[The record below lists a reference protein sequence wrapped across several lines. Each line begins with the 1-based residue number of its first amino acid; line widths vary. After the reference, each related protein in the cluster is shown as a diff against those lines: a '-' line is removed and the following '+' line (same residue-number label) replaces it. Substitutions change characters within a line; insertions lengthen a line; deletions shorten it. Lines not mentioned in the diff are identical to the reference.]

1 MTQKAPVTSLSLGI
15 VFLLAAL
22 SALIATAID
31 MNLPAFPAIIADLK
45 VTDAQMQYTLSVF
58 LIGIGIGQG
67 FYGPILDRYGRRM
80 PLIIGTV
87 IFVIGSLIAANTKSF
102 ELLLAARFLQ
112 GMGAAAGA
120 VVPRAM
126 IRDTSDLA
134 SSARLLALLMQITI
148 IAPITAPI
156 LGGILL
162 NFGDWHIIFWS
173 MALVGIICI
182 AFSLPY
188 LPETL
193 QPEKRLPLNLKN
205 TFRGYARQ
213 CTSPAFMLFTL
224 ATCLNLGALFSYI
237 GNAPLVFIKHFGFSE
252 QAFSIIFAGNAFI
265 SVSASLLNVRLLKRY
280 QPYRILV
287 LGLVG
292 YIVIAAVSM
301 ALSYADLVNRWSYM
315 GLLALNIS
323 MLGFISSNL
332 VAMTMSKA
340 GEYIG
345 IASALMGM
353 LQFTLAAGISF
364 IVGKFPLS
372 IAIIPSAM
380 MVCGLLALVFSVMA
394 QRIGPSNS

>member
-31 MNLPAFPAIIADLK
+31 MNLPAFPAIIADLN
-45 VTDAQMQYTLSVF
+45 VSDAQVQYTLSVF

-67 FYGPILDRYGRRM
+67 FYGPVLDRYGRRM
-80 PLIIGTV
+80 PLIIGTI

-112 GMGAAAGA
+112 GIGAAAGA
-120 VVPRAM
+120 VAPRAM
-126 IRDTSDLA
+126 IRDTCDLT

-162 NFGDWHIIFWS
+162 NFGNWHIIFWS

-237 GNAPLVFIKHFGFSE
+237 GNAPLIFMKHFGFSE
-252 QAFSIIFAGNAFI
+252 QAFSMIFAGNALI
-265 SVSASLLNVRLLKRY
+265 SVSVSFLNVRLLKRY
-280 QPYRILV
+280 QPYRILA
-287 LGLVG
+287 LGLVA
-292 YIVIAAVSM
+292 YITISALLM
-301 ALSYADLVNRWSYM
+301 TLSYAGLVNRWSYM

-364 IVGKFPLS
+364 IVGKFPQT
-372 IAIIPSAM
+372 IATMPNAM
-380 MVCGLLALVFSVMA
+380 MVCGLLALIFSVMA
-394 QRIGPSNS
+394 QRIGSTNT